1 MVKEEVTILSFS
13 GCAMKPNM
21 KIILFFLLLAF
32 VVAIGVLH
40 TFTPGHMIFYHDT
53 YRRLSYFPIT
63 IGAIFFGIRGGIL
76 LAVLSCLAFVP
87 HLYMFWAEGPQAYY
101 SELSEILFYLAAGGV
116 IGLISSR
123 ENRLKEKYK
132 TLSEKLAGSYKRLH
146 KQAFQLVEAEKQ
158 LGESQKLSMLG
169 HVSASLA
176 HEIKNPLA
184 AIKGAAEILADEVPD
199 DHPKHEFIE
208 IMRMEI
214 SRLNHSVDDVLKYC
228 RGQQFQ
234 DKVKKVPVEEIINRV
249 VLLLKAGLKEKSIQV
264 SVQTG
269 GRTSGQSSGQSSDQS
284 SDQSSGPA
292 ESGENRFVTDEAAM
306 IQVLMNIL
314 LNAIDAVEKNGKIL
328 IELGRYERGC
338 LIRIS
343 DDGPGIDKHMVQKV
357 FQSFVTFKEE
367 GTGLGLSISKKIVES
382 LGGKIVVEASTLG
395 GAAFSI
401 FLPEKKYK

>member
-1 MVKEEVTILSFS
+1 
-13 GCAMKPNM
+13 MKPNM
-21 KIILFFLLLAF
+21 KIILFFLLLVF
-32 VVAIGVLH
+32 VIVIGVLH
-40 TFTPGHMIFYHDT
+40 TLTPGYMIFYHDT

-87 HLYMFWAEGPQAYY
+87 HLYMFWARGPQAYY
-101 SELSEILFYLAAGGV
+101 SELSEIIFYLAAGV
-116 IGLISSR
+116 VVGLISSR
-123 ENRLKEKYK
+123 KNKLKEKYK

-146 KQAFQLVEAEKQ
+146 KQASQLVEAEKQ

-184 AIKGAAEILADEVPD
+184 SIKGAAEILADEVPEN
-199 DHPKHEFIE
+199 HPKHEFIE

-228 RGQQFQ
+228 RGQQYQ
-234 DKVKKVPVEEIINRV
+234 DKVRKEPIEKIINQV
-249 VLLLKAGLKEKSIQV
+249 VLLLEAGLKEKSIQV
-264 SVQTG
+264 SIQIA
-269 GRTSGQSSGQSSDQS
+269 RQ
-284 SDQSSGPA
+284 A
-292 ESGENRFVTDEAAM
+292 ESSKNGFVTDEAAM
-306 IQVLMNIL
+306 IQVLMNIMI
-314 LNAIDAVEKNGKIL
+314 NAVDAVEENGKIF
-328 IELGRYERGC
+328 IELGTYERGC

-343 DDGPGIDKHMVQKV
+343 DDGPGIDKNMAEKV

-367 GTGLGLSISKKIVES
+367 GTGLGLSISKRIVES
-382 LGGKIVVEASTLG
+382 LGGKIVIEESTLG

-401 FLPEKKYK
+401 FLPGKKYK